1 MRESLVH
8 PGGRFGH
15 GDLLHQ
21 PTVPWALRPTT
32 SSARGV
38 VAVAEGIEAKEQ
50 LGLLCALGYEL
61 GQADLLAPAVP
72 AQGMPAMRDLA
83 GVIGLAAHPWSD
95 HPMAVLGG
103 HKAVKRRAS
112 FSCGLPP
119 P

>member
-1 MRESLVH
+1 MRESLVY
-8 PGGRFGH
+8 PGGRVGH

-21 PTVPWALRPTT
+21 PTVPWELRPTT

-83 GVIGLAAHPWSD
+83 RGNRSG
-95 HPMAVLGG
+95 
-103 HKAVKRRAS
+103 RAS
-112 FSCGLPP
+112 VE
-119 P
+119 